1 MAMLQVFM
9 RCQDYL
15 AIERFPTILKQQQQQ
30 QQQHWKT
37 DMKLCELPRKLNQA
51 IKMGKI
57 EGSAKYSRTM
67 IRDEWKEDFDSGKP

>member
-15 AIERFPTILKQQQQQ
+15 AIERFPTILKQQQQQQQQ

-67 IRDEWKEDFDSGKP
+67 IRDE